1 MITDAWSD
9 KEITISKIKAPVAT
23 AAPCPMSGKPVPKLS
38 PPWVAGSF
46 EKCPDCLREVS
57 VRTNGNFYRHVARQF
72 SDPRDVIVVQ
82 TGTKQV
88 IEIDAAD
95 VPAFIAE
102 LQAVLASN

>member
-1 MITDAWSD
+1 MITSKFLTFEIRPSD
-9 KEITISKIKAPVAT
+9 LTGCRTALVLPDIAT
-23 AAPCPMSGKPVPKLS
+23 
-38 PPWVAGSF
+38 
-46 EKCPDCLREVS
+46 CPDCLREVS
-57 VRTNGNFYRHVARQF
+57 VRTNGNLYRHVARQF

-102 LQAVLASN
+102 